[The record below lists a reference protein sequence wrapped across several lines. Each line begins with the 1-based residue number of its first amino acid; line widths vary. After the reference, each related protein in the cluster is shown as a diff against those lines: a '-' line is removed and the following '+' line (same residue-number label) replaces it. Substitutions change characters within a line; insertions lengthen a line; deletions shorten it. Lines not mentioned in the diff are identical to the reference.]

1 MAVAIKSKV
10 IKKIIYKKKKRLKD
24 WKMASSFTSDIQ
36 LGEKQSTF
44 KGKLQKYSN

>member
-36 LGEKQSTF
+36 LCGRETEHI
-44 KGKLQKYSN
+44 